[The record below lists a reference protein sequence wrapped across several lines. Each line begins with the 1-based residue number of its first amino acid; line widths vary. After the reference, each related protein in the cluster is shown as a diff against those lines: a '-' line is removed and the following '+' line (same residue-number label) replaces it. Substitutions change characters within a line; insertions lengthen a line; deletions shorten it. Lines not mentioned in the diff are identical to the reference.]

1 MKTSIKSLIAI
12 VLTTLTISTASA
24 NDKVTVLSEIKNI
37 NKINVSGNVELIIV
51 QSNNEGVQVYNDYFN
66 NNALVQAK
74 NGVLNISSFNKE
86 QLTVVVSAKQ
96 LSSINAS
103 DDAVVSSFGNLSFL
117 TLDVK
122 LQDNAKADLKVTTAA
137 LNTQV
142 KEDAKLTLAGT
153 TFDHKANFAN
163 IAKVNLNNFASEA
176 TTFKTNNIRIAS
188 NGGLE
193 EINTI
198 QLGK

>member
-12 VLTTLTISTASA
+12 VLTTITISTASA

-37 NKINVSGNVELIIV
+37 NTINVAGNVELLLV
-51 QSNNEGVQVYNDYFN
+51 QSNHESVQVYDNYYN

-86 QLTVVVSAKQ
+86 KLTVVVHVKNISK
-96 LSSINAS
+96 INAT
-103 DDAVVSSFGNLSFL
+103 DKAEITSFGNMSVLS
-117 TLDVK
+117 LDLNLK
-122 LQDNAKADLKVTTAA
+122 GNAKADLNVTTAT

-142 KEDAKLTLAGT
+142 KEDAQLTLAGT
-153 TFDHKANFAN
+153 SIAHKANFSS
-163 IAKVNLNNFASEA
+163 IAKINLNKFSSEA
-176 TTFKTNNIRIAS
+176 TIFKSNNIRLAQ
-188 NGGLE
+188 NGSLE
-193 EINTI
+193 EIQNI

>member
-12 VLTTLTISTASA
+12 VLTTLTISTAFA

-103 DDAVVSSFGNLSFL
+103 DNAVVSSFGNLSFL

-122 LQDNAKADLKVTTAA
+122 LQDNAKAHLKVTTAA